1 MNIREFFKTIL
12 IVILGFCLIL
22 LEGINVFLLSS
33 RKIINRDYLYGSFKR
48 FDVIEFIHEDEVED
62 EIVDYFLSFDENISD
77 DIIRKLIQTDGFN
90 VIVRSIYDSYLS
102 SVFENKEFIS
112 SSDLNNLLDD
122 NISSMVD
129 DSNVNN
135 QLIIEGVLRL
145 VFKSKS
151 EDVVSSLNNS
161 INEIKAFVDALD
173 KVFASSILVCFAIAL
188 LFISL
193 LIVLVCRSIYVG
205 LKYIGVSSICSSAI
219 ILAFS
224 LIIKESVV
232 VISYDVIRDVLY
244 TFFGYI
250 FKYGVYLFVISIII
264 YMISYFTIKRRKVL

>member
-33 RKIINRDYLYGSFKR
+33 RKIINRDYLYDSFKR

-62 EIVDYFLSFDENISD
+62 EIVDYFLSFDENISG
-77 DIIRKLIQTDGFN
+77 DIIKKLIQTGGFN

-112 SSDLNNLLDD
+112 SNDFNDLLDD

-129 DSNVNN
+129 DSNVNDK
-135 QLIIEGVLRL
+135 LIVEGVLRI
-145 VFKSKS
+145 VFKVKGESI
-151 EDVVSSLNNS
+151 VNSLNDS
-161 INEIKAFVDALD
+161 INEVRVFIDALD
-173 KVFASSILVCFAIAL
+173 KVFNSSVSLCFAIAL

-193 LIVLVCRSIYVG
+193 LIILVCRSIYVG
-205 LKYIGVSSICSSAI
+205 LKYIGVSSICSSVI

-224 LIIKESVV
+224 LIIRESVV